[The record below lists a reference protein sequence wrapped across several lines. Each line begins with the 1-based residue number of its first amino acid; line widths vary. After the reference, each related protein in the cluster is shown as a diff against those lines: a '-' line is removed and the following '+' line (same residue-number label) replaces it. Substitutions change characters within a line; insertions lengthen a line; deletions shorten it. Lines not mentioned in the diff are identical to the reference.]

1 MARKSKKVEKAQS
14 AESVVRGIDRRT
26 RRTFTSEEK
35 IRIVLEGIRGEESIA
50 SLCRKNGIHENLY
63 YKWSKDFLEAGR
75 RRLSGD
81 TSRQANTDEVSG
93 LKNENDELKKL
104 VAELTLEN
112 RAIKKSLNGLV

>member
-1 MARKSKKVEKAQS
+1 MARKSKRVEKTQS
-14 AESVVRGIDRRT
+14 AESIVKGIDRRT

-35 IRIVLEGIRGEESIA
+35 IRIVLEGIRGEDSIA

-81 TSRQANTDEVSG
+81 TSRQANTDEVSS
-93 LKNENDELKKL
+93 LKNENDELKKV

-112 RAIKKSLNGLV
+112 RAIKKSLNGLI

>member
-1 MARKSKKVEKAQS
+1 MRKKVKRDENPKN
-14 AESVVRGIDRRT
+14 AESIVRGIDRRT

-81 TSRQANTDEVSG
+81 TSRQANSDEVSS
-93 LKNENDELKKL
+93 LKNENDELKKV

-112 RAIKKSLNGLV
+112 RAIKKSLNGLI

>member
-1 MARKSKKVEKAQS
+1 MRKKVKRDEKPKN
-14 AESVVRGIDRRT
+14 AESIVRGIDRRT

-81 TSRQANTDEVSG
+81 TSRQANSDEVSG
-93 LKNENDELKKL
+93 LKNENDELKKV

-112 RAIKKSLNGLV
+112 RAIKKSLNGLI

>member
-50 SLCRKNGIHENLY
+50 TLCRKNGIHENLY

>member
-1 MARKSKKVEKAQS
+1 MARKSKRVEKTQS
-14 AESVVRGIDRRT
+14 AESIVKGIDRRT

-81 TSRQANTDEVSG
+81 TKRQANTDEVSG
-93 LKNENDELKKL
+93 LKNENDELKKV

-112 RAIKKSLNGLV
+112 RSIKKSLNGLI